1 MRPPDANR
9 REGNYNLFCALV
21 EAGVDIFHRTH
32 ELTPTPFTPFLLLPF
47 LPPRPVHRWTSPFPP
62 FEYTEVGYPRE
73 GTRQTVCKSLNDVWV
88 TSRSAPNGLY
98 WNTTVFLNP
107 VRAGF
112 DQFVVQPHL
121 QFVTLSS

>member
-1 MRPPDANR
+1 M
-9 REGNYNLFCALV
+9 G
-21 EAGVDIFHRTH
+21 T
-32 ELTPTPFTPFLLLPF
+32 
-47 LPPRPVHRWTSPFPP
+47 
-62 FEYTEVGYPRE
+62 YTEVGYPRE

-107 VRAGF
+107 VCAGL

-121 QFVTLSS
+121 QLCHAIELNLGLSQRP